1 MYNDLKCVYE
11 DYIVKG
17 CNNKKKIYMFEKHK
31 MLNISNIC
39 NRLIDYKVS
48 MYNIFLIKYPKY
60 RIIMS
65 LNMYDKVI
73 NHYITLK
80 YLIPNLTKYLDD
92 RNIATRKG
100 YGTDYG
106 IKLIKKYIE
115 KNKKY
120 GKFYIL
126 KLDISKYFYN
136 IDHDILKSM
145 LKGRLD
151 DFSYNIICKIMDSTN
166 ELYIN
171 EKIIKLK
178 NNELKYNYRIKEIKE
193 IPIYRYDKGLPIGNM
208 TSQFLAIYYLYKLD
222 HYIVHDLKIKYMIR
236 YMDDYILIHYD
247 KNYLKKCLL
256 DISEKLKKEYRLAVN
271 AKKTKIYE
279 SNSGFN
285 FLGYKFKVINNKTIV
300 KISKCTI
307 FRIRKRIKYIIKNYS
322 NSNFCYYYNSFSNYY
337 NSFKYSKSFKIKRT
351 INKRPLRSF
360 K

>member
-1 MYNDLKCVYE
+1 MYNDIKCVYE

-17 CNNKKKIYMFEKHK
+17 CNNNKKLYMFEKHK

-48 MYNIFLIKYPKY
+48 MYNIFLIRHPKY

-178 NNELKYNYRIKEIKE
+178 NNELKYNYRINEIKE

-208 TSQFLAIYYLYKLD
+208 TSQFLAIYYLYKLY

-271 AKKTKIYE
+271 TKKTKIYE

-307 FRIRKRIKYIIKNYS
+307 FRIRKRIKYIIKNYD
-322 NSNFCYYYNSFSNYY
+322 NKNCCYIYSQITNYY
-337 NSFKYSKSFKIKRT
+337 NSFKYSKSLGLKRIINCFK
-351 INKRPLRSF
+351 
-360 K
+360 

>member
-1 MYNDLKCVYE
+1 MDGLKAFDELLYVYDE
-11 DYIVKG
+11 YISKS
-17 CNNKKKIYMFEKHK
+17 CNSMKKVYMFEKHK
-31 MLNISNIC
+31 MFNINNIY
-39 NRLIDYKVS
+39 NKLINDYKMS
-48 MYNIFLIKYPKY
+48 GYNIFLIRHPKY

-100 YGTDYG
+100 YG

-166 ELYIN
+166 LLYIN
-171 EKIIKLK
+171 EKIIK
-178 NNELKYNYRIKEIKE
+178 
-193 IPIYRYDKGLPIGNM
+193 
-208 TSQFLAIYYLYKLD
+208 
-222 HYIVHDLKIKYMIR
+222 
-236 YMDDYILIHYD
+236 
-247 KNYLKKCLL
+247 
-256 DISEKLKKEYRLAVN
+256 
-271 AKKTKIYE
+271 
-279 SNSGFN
+279 
-285 FLGYKFKVINNKTIV
+285 
-300 KISKCTI
+300 
-307 FRIRKRIKYIIKNYS
+307 
-322 NSNFCYYYNSFSNYY
+322 
-337 NSFKYSKSFKIKRT
+337 
-351 INKRPLRSF
+351 
-360 K
+360 

>member
-1 MYNDLKCVYE
+1 M
-11 DYIVKG
+11 G
-17 CNNKKKIYMFEKHK
+17 
-31 MLNISNIC
+31 
-39 NRLIDYKVS
+39 
-48 MYNIFLIKYPKY
+48 
-60 RIIMS
+60 
-65 LNMYDKVI
+65 
-73 NHYITLK
+73 
-80 YLIPNLTKYLDD
+80 
-92 RNIATRKG
+92 A
-100 YGTDYG
+100 DYG

-115 KNKKY
+115 KIKKY

-171 EKIIKLK
+171 DKIIKLK
-178 NNELKYNYRIKEIKE
+178 NNELKYNYRINEIKE

-256 DISEKLKKEYRLAVN
+256 DISEKLEKE
-271 AKKTKIYE
+271 
-279 SNSGFN
+279 
-285 FLGYKFKVINNKTIV
+285 NK
-300 KISKCTI
+300 
-307 FRIRKRIKYIIKNYS
+307 
-322 NSNFCYYYNSFSNYY
+322 
-337 NSFKYSKSFKIKRT
+337 
-351 INKRPLRSF
+351 L
-360 K
+360 

>member
-1 MYNDLKCVYE
+1 MDGLKAFDELLYVYDE
-11 DYIVKG
+11 YISKS
-17 CNNKKKIYMFEKHK
+17 CNSKKKVYMFEKHK
-31 MLNISNIC
+31 MFNINNIY
-39 NRLIDYKVS
+39 NKLINDYKMS
-48 MYNIFLIKYPKY
+48 GYNIFLIRHPKY

-100 YGTDYG
+100 YG

-166 ELYIN
+166 LLYIN

-178 NNELKYNYRIKEIKE
+178 NNELKYNYRINEIKE
-193 IPIYRYDKGLPIGNM
+193 IYDKGLPIGNM
-208 TSQFLAIYYLYKLD
+208 TNQFLAICYVYKLD

-256 DISEKLKKEYRLAVN
+256 DIGEKLEKEYKLTVN
-271 AKKTKIYE
+271 TKKTKIYE
-279 SNSGFN
+279 SDFGFN
-285 FLGYKFKVINNKTIV
+285 FLGYKFKVINSKTMIT
-300 KISKCTI
+300 ISKNAYV
-307 FRIRKRIKYIIKNYS
+307 RVVKNLNVKMKNYS